1 MIESMIL
8 KVITFFVDVGDW
20 FKKNFF
26 HHNPHEVK
34 KVEETIEATPEVKS
48 AKEFMQQS
56 IETVSKAQQDLIDT
70 KTKEI
75 FAKVLE
81 EVAKVEK
88 PVEEVLKEVTAT
100 VENVSEAVANYKAEL
115 AQFVET
121 ETKVAEKLVEEV
133 AEVVE
138 ETVKKATRKK
148 TKTEED

>member
-56 IETVSKAQQDLIDT
+56 IETVSKAQQDLNAKIIEDV
-70 KTKEI
+70 KQVEDVEI
-75 FAKVLE
+75 AYHQKFL
-81 EVAKVEK
+81 
-88 PVEEVLKEVTAT
+88 
-100 VENVSEAVANYKAEL
+100 AEL

-133 AEVVE
+133 EEVVADVAEVVE
-138 ETVKKATRKK
+138 ETAKKVKKSTRKK
-148 TKTEED
+148 KTEED